1 MSKYRLC
8 FAKEGVASYI
18 SHLDLLRTFQRVF
31 IRAGMVIR
39 HSEGFHPHPT
49 LSFVLPLSV
58 GQTSR
63 CELLD
68 FETEEEIDC
77 AALPARLAPCL
88 PEGIRVLSCRPPE
101 RPVRELRFLQAEV
114 TLLYDNGVPPEAA
127 EAVRTLLLGERVV
140 VEKRNKK
147 KQMAEVDIRPMIHTL
162 TIEERPDALLLS
174 AVVQAQ
180 NPGVNPGLLAKAVE
194 RNLPA
199 YRPDFIRVHRQ
210 QLLTENGEV
219 FR

>member
-1 MSKYRLC
+1 MSKVRLC

-39 HSEGFHPHPT
+39 HSAGFHPHP
-49 LSFVLPLSV
+49 LMSFVLPLSV
-58 GQTSR
+58 GQTSV

-88 PEGIRVLSCRPPE
+88 PQGVRVLECHAPE
-101 RPVRELRFLQAEV
+101 RPVRDLQYLQALV
-114 TLLYDNGVPPEAA
+114 TMEYDNGLPPGGA
-127 EAVRTLLLGERVV
+127 EAVRSLLLGEQVV
-140 VEKRNKK
+140 VAKRNKK
-147 KQMAEVDIRPMIHTL
+147 KQMADVDIRPMIHTVEVEA
-162 TIEERPDALLLS
+162 EEGDLILRT
-174 AVVQAQ
+174 VVQAQ
-180 NPGVNPGLLAKAVE
+180 NPGVNPALLAAAAA
-194 RNLPA
+194 RHLPA
-199 YRPDFIRVHRQ
+199 YQPDFVRVHRE
-210 QLLTENGEV
+210 QLLSADGKV